1 MKKLIIAALAIT
13 VAVTSCKDRDETPAP
28 TNFSKN
34 PTLPVDTIDIRDI
47 AAGTFVDSLTNN
59 NVSVISF
66 VTDTTSIDRMFL
78 YSNGQLI
85 DTLSIE
91 GEDWGFVYFGR
102 GFPRVSFNNVG
113 YYTLETD
120 IWNVRIVPE
129 PADTFNYTFKRLN

>member
-13 VAVTSCKDRDETPAP
+13 VAVTSCKDRDESPAP
-28 TNFSKN
+28 TNISKN
-34 PTLPVDTIDIRDI
+34 ITPPVDTIDIRDI

-59 NVSVISF
+59 NVTVISF
-66 VTDTTSIDRMFL
+66 VTDPNSIDQMFL
-78 YSNGQLI
+78 YNNGQII

-102 GFPRVSFNNVG
+102 DFPRVPFNNVG

-129 PADTFNYTFKRLN
+129 PADTFYYAFKRVY